1 MSKYEKS
8 NPKDP
13 SNIHAY
19 KPERYSF
26 APSNAQG
33 QLQHSGAGLHSED
46 QTGVLMNLLAMI
58 MSMMAMLMKVKW
70 AGWIA
75 IFASVIGY
83 ATSQS
88 TEDSRQILSSV
99 MLGVAST
106 FMSYM
111 HTPGSLSQMLF
122 G

>member
-1 MSKYEKS
+1 
-8 NPKDP
+8 
-13 SNIHAY
+13 
-19 KPERYSF
+19 
-26 APSNAQG
+26 
-33 QLQHSGAGLHSED
+33 
-46 QTGVLMNLLAMI
+46 MNLLAMI